1 MDAKEYSL
9 KDIFAFLRDATI
21 DLHNKNVIL
30 VTEDKDGK
38 DIEIKMELP
47 DYIAMSVGYQIR
59 TTINLDN
66 DKAKDYVNTA
76 MAAAG
81 YEDIAYP
88 NYESFRV
95 RMSRGDVKVKKSRKT
110 RKSKKSIFNTI

>member
-9 KDIFAFLRDATI
+9 KDIFAILRDATI
-21 DLHNKNVIL
+21 NLHNKNVVL

-47 DYIAMSVGYQIR
+47 DYIAMSVGYQIH
-59 TTINLDN
+59 TTTNSD
-66 DKAKDYVNTA
+66 DAKDYVIAA

-81 YEDIAYP
+81 YDEVAYP
-88 NYESFRV
+88 NHESFGV

-110 RKSKKSIFNTI
+110 RKSKKSKFNTI

>member
-9 KDIFAFLRDATI
+9 KDIFAYLRDATI

-47 DYIAMSVGYQIR
+47 VYIAMSVGYQIH
-59 TTINLDN
+59 TTTNTNSVD
-66 DKAKDYVNTA
+66 AKKDVIAA

>member
-9 KDIFAFLRDATI
+9 NDIFAILRDATI
-21 DLHNKNVIL
+21 DLHNKNVVL

-47 DYIAMSVGYQIR
+47 DYIAMSVGYQIH
-59 TTINLDN
+59 TTTNSGD
-66 DKAKDYVNTA
+66 AKDDVIAA

-81 YEDIAYP
+81 YEEVAYP
-88 NYESFRV
+88 NYESFGN
-95 RMSRGDVKVKKSRKT
+95 RMSRGDVKVKKIRKT
-110 RKSKKSIFNTI
+110 RKSKKSKFNTI